1 MTVEWKAGAHA
12 LSVVLGLAMVVM
24 GCGGGGDPDAGTA
37 ADEGVSPD
45 QGMVVEDG
53 GLTDACAAQEDLPD
67 EDNVDSNCDGID
79 GDADDAVFVTTTG
92 SLVESST
99 VGTRAMP
106 AGSIAFGHLARAGAW
121 QVAGP
126 RGRRRLPWGRHP
138 GRGRRGVRRLQRGG
152 RLGAHGGHR
161 HAHRG

>member
-12 LSVVLGLAMVVM
+12 LSAVLVLAMVVM

-53 GLTDACAAQEDLPD
+53 GPTDGCAAQEDLPD

-79 GDADDAVFVTTTG
+79 GDAEDAVFVTTTG

-106 AGSIAFGHLARAGAW
+106 AGSIAFGISLAQVRGKLGAASPIRT
-121 QVAGP
+121 V
-126 RGRRRLPWGRHP
+126 
-138 GRGRRGVRRLQRGG
+138 RGVGYSAADPAG
-152 RLGAHGGHR
+152 SAHEQ
-161 HAHRG
+161 